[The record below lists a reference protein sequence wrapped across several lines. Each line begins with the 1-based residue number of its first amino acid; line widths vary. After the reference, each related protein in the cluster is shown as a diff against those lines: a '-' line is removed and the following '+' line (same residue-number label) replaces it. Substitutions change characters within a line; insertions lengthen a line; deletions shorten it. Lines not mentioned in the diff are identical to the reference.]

1 QQPVVQSSAPAPPQS
16 STKPK
21 RRSRRATSAQGD
33 ANAEVVVSEV
43 ATAQGNRVQMDTS
56 SKPSE
61 TPAEPAAK
69 PVMLGVGVPVR
80 ELK

>member
-1 QQPVVQSSAPAPPQS
+1 M
-16 STKPK
+16 
-21 RRSRRATSAQGD
+21 
-33 ANAEVVVSEV
+33 SEV